1 MKGATTISTQ
11 RSVFRT
17 LTPLIG
23 SVAVSTASN
32 FNSHTIPEA
41 ENEMLIIN
49 KMQIIGERS
58 SFKYFRSFLNSPISC
73 NKIISNNLIPLRK
86 ATHTPCRMQCKLR
99 NIGMGCCK
107 LYNEFQHS
115 IVSNFGSFLRA

>member
-23 SVAVSTASN
+23 SFSVSTASN
-32 FNSHTIPEA
+32 FSSHTIPEA
-41 ENEMLIIN
+41 ENEMLTIN

-73 NKIISNNLIPLRK
+73 NKIISNNLIPLCK
-86 ATHTPCRMQCKLR
+86 ATHIPCRMQCKLR
-99 NIGMGCCK
+99 NVGMGCCN
-107 LYNEFQHS
+107 LYNKLHHS
-115 IVSNFGSFLRA
+115 IISNFGSFLPA